1 MMDTKENFPS
11 DEGAKPI
18 NRLKNRYKDV
28 LPCKLKFIIK
38 KIDNR
43 ISFKMINI
51 ESYWNRI
58 NILIILM
65 RLLSK

>member
-28 LPCKLKFIIK
+28 LPCKLKLK
-38 KIDNR
+38 KNR
-43 ISFKMINI
+43 
-51 ESYWNRI
+51 
-58 NILIILM
+58 
-65 RLLSK
+65 